1 MMLNTMISMK
11 SPGVAQMIQVVH
23 LNLIQVDILLTDDW
37 LQGVLDYLGLTE
49 PINHLDEGEIEEGV
63 DEKPYNYLKD

>member
-1 MMLNTMISMK
+1 
-11 SPGVAQMIQVVH
+11 
-23 LNLIQVDILLTDDW
+23 VDILLTDDW

-63 DEKPYNYLKD
+63 DEKPYNYFKD